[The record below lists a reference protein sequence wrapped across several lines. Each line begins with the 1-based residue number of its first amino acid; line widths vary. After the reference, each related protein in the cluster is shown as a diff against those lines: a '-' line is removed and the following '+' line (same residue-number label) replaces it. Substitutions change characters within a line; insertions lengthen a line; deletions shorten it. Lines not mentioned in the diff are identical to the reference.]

1 MLSALKTVPAQWS
14 DRFYHGQRIGLFR
27 VVMLYG
33 LARLICHMWP
43 SPTVPGI
50 ASFLLMIIIAAAAE
64 VFLRVRPDLPGEL
77 SCLAALV
84 LQLLDVLGS
93 GTSSEAPLALSW
105 LARSHML
112 WSLCT
117 PAFGWRPIFAGAY
130 LLTVLVSHT
139 TLLGS
144 LLQQEAFSSWVLR
157 DHLIGFFFFALASF
171 AAVLHWN
178 ALMRQI
184 YWAERRAALEAQAW
198 GELIALTCDF
208 DLVVGSVEDQVKQ
221 DTILRVLEPTAK
233 SLNILG
239 RALEAGEAL
248 QSFLSDEPKALS
260 KSLAEAKELEGFLL
274 PTRLQGPAQEEVQ
287 VHFLVVRKPR
297 VDADTSIPLP
307 KGQTLVA
314 SYLVGVRI
322 DHAQDPPSELLPPP
336 AEPMLHRAYS
346 NGSNCLSVAETTVTG
361 ALFSTV
367 ELNGTGL
374 GSLLEV
380 GLKEHWLIPPENLQL
395 HCTKL
400 LGSGGFGLVCEGTFC
415 GATVALKFP
424 RKGIKDCKFPT
435 CESREY
441 ILFMNYISE
450 LRLLRHVR
458 HPNIVSFFGAAVD
471 PTSLELMLVFEK
483 MTGKTLTKF
492 IPVATP
498 RENER
503 LQILLDMAKALVYLH
518 GLQPAVVH
526 GDLKSDNIFVEERKD
541 CLVTKLGDFGL
552 ARRATKSAA
561 GMGGTLRWCAPEVLQ
576 GSWSPSTAADAYSYG
591 QVAFFVISGRMP
603 LSELKR
609 HEMTEALSRGQL
621 PPEDWP
627 TGFMTRVRAI
637 AESCRRFEPQERPP
651 VLQIWRDL
659 CNIQAFDD
667 TGPSPGIIGRSAI
680 SRSPSASSQGVEHPF
695 AAPLPALPLLE
706 PPPLDLPVS
715 HSMMQSPSS
724 RDLEV
729 QMEMARKHAF
739 GRSPY
744 F

>member
-1 MLSALKTVPAQWS
+1 
-14 DRFYHGQRIGLFR
+14 
-27 VVMLYG
+27 MLYG

-274 PTRLQGPAQEEVQ
+274 PTRLQGPAQEDWSRAE
-287 VHFLVVRKPR
+287 
-297 VDADTSIPLP
+297 T
-307 KGQTLVA
+307 
-314 SYLVGVRI
+314 
-322 DHAQDPPSELLPPP
+322 DPPSELLPPP

-424 RKGIKDCKFPT
+424 RTPT
-435 CESREY
+435 CD
-441 ILFMNYISE
+441 
-450 LRLLRHVR
+450 
-458 HPNIVSFFGAAVD
+458 FGVC
-471 PTSLELMLVFEK
+471 SS
-483 MTGKTLTKF
+483 G
-492 IPVATP
+492 
-498 RENER
+498 R
-503 LQILLDMAKALVYLH
+503 LQ
-518 GLQPAVVH
+518 
-526 GDLKSDNIFVEERKD
+526 SRRKTVSSSF
-541 CLVTKLGDFGL
+541 LFLG
-552 ARRATKSAA
+552 
-561 GMGGTLRWCAPEVLQ
+561 
-576 GSWSPSTAADAYSYG
+576 SYD
-591 QVAFFVISGRMP
+591 VNVNEI
-603 LSELKR
+603 E
-609 HEMTEALSRGQL
+609 
-621 PPEDWP
+621 
-627 TGFMTRVRAI
+627 
-637 AESCRRFEPQERPP
+637 
-651 VLQIWRDL
+651 
-659 CNIQAFDD
+659 
-667 TGPSPGIIGRSAI
+667 
-680 SRSPSASSQGVEHPF
+680 
-695 AAPLPALPLLE
+695 
-706 PPPLDLPVS
+706 
-715 HSMMQSPSS
+715 
-724 RDLEV
+724 
-729 QMEMARKHAF
+729 
-739 GRSPY
+739 
-744 F
+744 